1 MILNHVK
8 EKITMK
14 DSKPTIYDP
23 NFLPTNIYSGVPS
36 FLNLPVLENKED
48 LAQMDVAVMGVPWEG
63 GCTIGGFS
71 SCTEGPKSIRSASIR
86 YTGYLPDFDLDC
98 FSQLKAGDYGDTAV
112 QNGNYEFTFGE
123 IRKKVGEIYD
133 AGAAPIILGGDHGIA
148 YPTISELAKRHP
160 GKVGVLHFDA
170 HLDNYSNFGD
180 DPYSRCSPFY
190 QLYNDPN
197 MDPTKI
203 VHIGIRGPRNHQEE
217 FNNAKK
223 YGANVILCREIKKN
237 GWEASIKKAIEL
249 ASKDTEVL
257 YVTICADS
265 LDAAFMP
272 QGPQDMGG
280 LTSFELLMMVHEAG
294 LAGAKA
300 MDFVEIYPDAY
311 SLHPASHMGCWLALY
326 FLNGMAERRKN
337 EGK

>member
-1 MILNHVK
+1 
-8 EKITMK
+8 MK
-14 DSKPTIYDP
+14 NSKPTIYDP
-23 NFLPTNIYSGVPS
+23 NFLPTNIYSGVPT
-36 FLNLPVLENKED
+36 FLNLPVLENKQD

-63 GCTIGGFS
+63 GCTIGGYS
-71 SCTEGPKSIRSASIR
+71 SCTDGPKSIRSASIR

-98 FSQLKAGDYGDTAV
+98 FSQLKAGDYGDIAV

-133 AGAAPIILGGDHGIA
+133 AGAVPIILGGDHGIA

-249 ASKDTEVL
+249 ASKDTEVM

-280 LTSFELLMMVHEAG
+280 LTSFELMMMVHEAG
-294 LAGAKA
+294 LAGARA
-300 MDFVEIYPDAY
+300 LDFVEIYPDAY
-311 SLHPASHMGCWLALY
+311 SLQPASHVGCWLALY
-326 FLNGMAERRKN
+326 FLNGVAERRKN
-337 EGK
+337 GGK

>member
-1 MILNHVK
+1 
-8 EKITMK
+8 MK

-23 NFLPTNIYSGVPS
+23 NFLPTNIYSGVPT
-36 FLNLPVLENKED
+36 FLNLPVLENKQD

-63 GCTIGGFS
+63 GCTIGGYS
-71 SCTEGPKSIRSASIR
+71 SCTDGPKSIRSASIR

-98 FSQLKAGDYGDTAV
+98 FSQLKAGDYGDIPV

-133 AGAAPIILGGDHGIA
+133 AGAVPIILGGDHGIA

-249 ASKDTEVL
+249 ASKDTEVM

-294 LAGAKA
+294 LAGARA
-300 MDFVEIYPDAY
+300 LDFVEIYPDAY
-311 SLHPASHMGCWLALY
+311 SLQPASHVGCWLALY
-326 FLNGMAERRKN
+326 FLNGVAERRKN
-337 EGK
+337 GEK

>member
-1 MILNHVK
+1 
-8 EKITMK
+8 MK
-14 DSKPTIYDP
+14 NSKPTNYAP
-23 NFLPTNIYSGVPS
+23 NFLPTNIYSGVPT
-36 FLNLPVLENKED
+36 FLNLPVLENKQD

-63 GCTIGGFS
+63 GCTIGGYS
-71 SCTEGPKSIRSASIR
+71 SCTDGPKSIRSASIR

-98 FSQLKAGDYGDTAV
+98 FSQLKAGDYGDIAV

-133 AGAAPIILGGDHGIA
+133 AGAVPIILGGDHGIA

-249 ASKDTEVL
+249 ASKDTEVM

-294 LAGAKA
+294 LAGARA

-311 SLHPASHMGCWLALY
+311 SLQPASHVGCWLALY
-326 FLNGMAERRKN
+326 FLNGVAERRKN
-337 EGK
+337 GGK

>member
-1 MILNHVK
+1 
-8 EKITMK
+8 MK
-14 DSKPTIYDP
+14 NSKPTIYDP
-23 NFLPTNIYSGVPS
+23 NFLPTNIYSGVPT
-36 FLNLPVLENKED
+36 FLNLPVLENKQD

-63 GCTIGGFS
+63 GCTIGGYS
-71 SCTEGPKSIRSASIR
+71 SCTDGPKSIRSASIR

-98 FSQLKAGDYGDTAV
+98 FSQLKAGDYGDIAV

-133 AGAAPIILGGDHGIA
+133 AGAVPIILGGDHGIA

-249 ASKDTEVL
+249 ASKDTEVM

-294 LAGAKA
+294 LAGARA

-311 SLHPASHMGCWLALY
+311 SLQPASHVVCWLALY
-326 FLNGMAERRKN
+326 FLNGVAERRKN
-337 EGK
+337 GGK

>member
-1 MILNHVK
+1 
-8 EKITMK
+8 MK
-14 DSKPTIYDP
+14 NSKPTIYDP
-23 NFLPTNIYSGVPS
+23 NFLPTNIYSGVPT
-36 FLNLPVLENKED
+36 FLNLPVLENKQD

-63 GCTIGGFS
+63 GCTIGGYS
-71 SCTEGPKSIRSASIR
+71 SCTDGPKSIRSASIR

-98 FSQLKAGDYGDTAV
+98 FSQLKAGDYGDIAV

-133 AGAAPIILGGDHGIA
+133 AGAVPIILGGDHGIA
-148 YPTISELAKRHP
+148 YPTISELAERHP

-249 ASKDTEVL
+249 ASKDTEVM

-294 LAGAKA
+294 LAGARA

-311 SLHPASHMGCWLALY
+311 SLQPASHVGCWLALY
-326 FLNGMAERRKN
+326 FLNGVAERRKN
-337 EGK
+337 GGK

>member
-1 MILNHVK
+1 MRN
-8 EKITMK
+8 
-14 DSKPTIYDP
+14 SKPTIYDP
-23 NFLPTNIYSGVPS
+23 NFLPTNIYSGVPT
-36 FLNLPVLENKED
+36 FLNLPVLENKQD

-63 GCTIGGFS
+63 GCTIGGYS
-71 SCTEGPKSIRSASIR
+71 SCTDGPKSIRSASIR

-98 FSQLKAGDYGDTAV
+98 FSQLKAGDYGDIAV

-133 AGAAPIILGGDHGIA
+133 AGAVPIILGGDHGIA

-249 ASKDTEVL
+249 ASKDTEVM

-294 LAGAKA
+294 LAGARA
-300 MDFVEIYPDAY
+300 LDFVEIYPDAY
-311 SLHPASHMGCWLALY
+311 SLQPASHVGCWLALY
-326 FLNGMAERRKN
+326 FLNGVAERRKN
-337 EGK
+337 GGK

>member
-1 MILNHVK
+1 
-8 EKITMK
+8 MK
-14 DSKPTIYDP
+14 NSKPTIYDP
-23 NFLPTNIYSGVPS
+23 NFLPTNIYSGVPT
-36 FLNLPVLENKED
+36 FLNLPVLENKQD
-48 LAQMDVAVMGVPWEG
+48 LAQTDVAVMGVPWEG
-63 GCTIGGFS
+63 GCTIGGYS
-71 SCTEGPKSIRSASIR
+71 SCTDGPKSIRSASIR

-98 FSQLKAGDYGDTAV
+98 FSQLKAGDYGDIAV

-133 AGAAPIILGGDHGIA
+133 AGAVPIILGGDHGIA

-249 ASKDTEVL
+249 ASKDTEVM

-294 LAGAKA
+294 LAGARA

-311 SLHPASHMGCWLALY
+311 SLQPASHVGCWLALY
-326 FLNGMAERRKN
+326 FLNGVAERRKN
-337 EGK
+337 GGK

>member
-1 MILNHVK
+1 
-8 EKITMK
+8 MK
-14 DSKPTIYDP
+14 NSKPTIYDP
-23 NFLPTNIYSGVPS
+23 NFLPTNIYSGVPT
-36 FLNLPVLENKED
+36 FLNLPVLENKQD

-63 GCTIGGFS
+63 GCTIGGYS
-71 SCTEGPKSIRSASIR
+71 SCTDGPKSIRSASIR

-98 FSQLKAGDYGDTAV
+98 FSQLKAGDYGDIAV

-133 AGAAPIILGGDHGIA
+133 AGAVPIILGGDHGIA

-203 VHIGIRGPRNHQEE
+203 VHIGIRGHRNHQEE

-249 ASKDTEVL
+249 ASKDTEVM

-294 LAGAKA
+294 LAGARA

-311 SLHPASHMGCWLALY
+311 SLQPASHVGCWLALY
-326 FLNGMAERRKN
+326 FLNGVAERRKN
-337 EGK
+337 GGK

>member
-1 MILNHVK
+1 
-8 EKITMK
+8 MK
-14 DSKPTIYDP
+14 NSKPTIYDP
-23 NFLPTNIYSGVPS
+23 NFLPTNIYSGVPT
-36 FLNLPVLENKED
+36 FLNLPVLENKQD

-63 GCTIGGFS
+63 GCTIGGYS
-71 SCTEGPKSIRSASIR
+71 SCTDGPKSIRSASIR

-98 FSQLKAGDYGDTAV
+98 FSQLKAGDYGDIAV

-133 AGAAPIILGGDHGIA
+133 AGAVPIILGGDHGIA

-249 ASKDTEVL
+249 ASKDTEVM

-265 LDAAFMP
+265 PDAAFMP

-294 LAGAKA
+294 LAGARA
-300 MDFVEIYPDAY
+300 LDFVEIYPDAY
-311 SLHPASHMGCWLALY
+311 SLQPASHVGCWLALY
-326 FLNGMAERRKN
+326 FLNGVAERRKN
-337 EGK
+337 GEK

>member
-1 MILNHVK
+1 
-8 EKITMK
+8 MK
-14 DSKPTIYDP
+14 NSKPTIYDP
-23 NFLPTNIYSGVPS
+23 NFLPTNIYSGVPT
-36 FLNLPVLENKED
+36 FLNLPVLENKQD

-63 GCTIGGFS
+63 GCTIGGYS
-71 SCTEGPKSIRSASIR
+71 SCTDGPKSIRSASIR

-98 FSQLKAGDYGDTAV
+98 FSQLKAGDYGDIAV

-133 AGAAPIILGGDHGIA
+133 AGAVPIILGGDHGIA

-223 YGANVILCREIKKN
+223 YGANVILCREVKKN

-249 ASKDTEVL
+249 ASKDTEVM

-294 LAGAKA
+294 LAGARA
-300 MDFVEIYPDAY
+300 LDFVEIYPDAY
-311 SLHPASHMGCWLALY
+311 SLQPASHVGCWLALY
-326 FLNGMAERRKN
+326 FLNGVAERRKN
-337 EGK
+337 GEK

>member
-1 MILNHVK
+1 
-8 EKITMK
+8 MK

-63 GCTIGGFS
+63 GCTIGGYS
-71 SCTEGPKSIRSASIR
+71 SCTDGPKSIRSASIR

-98 FSQLKAGDYGDTAV
+98 FSQLKAGDYGDIAV

-133 AGAAPIILGGDHGIA
+133 AGAVPIILGGDHGIA

-249 ASKDTEVL
+249 ASKDTEVV

-294 LAGAKA
+294 LAGARA
-300 MDFVEIYPDAY
+300 LDFVEIYPDAY
-311 SLHPASHMGCWLALY
+311 SLQPASHVGCWLALY
-326 FLNGMAERRKN
+326 FLNGVAERRKN
-337 EGK
+337 GGK

>member
-1 MILNHVK
+1 
-8 EKITMK
+8 MK
-14 DSKPTIYDP
+14 NSKPTIYDP
-23 NFLPTNIYSGVPS
+23 NFLPTNIYSGVPT
-36 FLNLPVLENKED
+36 FLNLPVLENKQD

-63 GCTIGGFS
+63 GCTIGGYS
-71 SCTEGPKSIRSASIR
+71 SCTDGPKSIRSASIR

-98 FSQLKAGDYGDTAV
+98 FSQLKAGDYGDIAV

-133 AGAAPIILGGDHGIA
+133 AGAVPIILGGDHGIA

-249 ASKDTEVL
+249 ASKDTEVM

-294 LAGAKA
+294 LAGARA
-300 MDFVEIYPDAY
+300 LDFVEIYPDAY
-311 SLHPASHMGCWLALY
+311 SLQPASHVGCWLALY
-326 FLNGMAERRKN
+326 FLNGVAERRKN
-337 EGK
+337 GGK

>member
-1 MILNHVK
+1 
-8 EKITMK
+8 MK

-23 NFLPTNIYSGVPS
+23 NFLPTNIYSGVPT
-36 FLNLPVLENKED
+36 FLNLPVLENKQD

-63 GCTIGGFS
+63 GCTIGGYS
-71 SCTEGPKSIRSASIR
+71 SCTDGPKSIRSASIR

-98 FSQLKAGDYGDTAV
+98 FSQLRAGDYGDIPV

-133 AGAAPIILGGDHGIA
+133 AGAVPIILGGDHGIA

-249 ASKDTEVL
+249 ASKDTEVM

-280 LTSFELLMMVHEAG
+280 LTSFELLMMVREAG
-294 LAGAKA
+294 LAGARA
-300 MDFVEIYPDAY
+300 LDFVEIYPDAY
-311 SLHPASHMGCWLALY
+311 SLQPASHVGCWLALY
-326 FLNGMAERRKN
+326 FLNGVAERRKN
-337 EGK
+337 GGK

>member
-1 MILNHVK
+1 
-8 EKITMK
+8 MK

-23 NFLPTNIYSGVPS
+23 NFLPTNIYSGVPT
-36 FLNLPVLENKED
+36 FLNLPVLENKQD

-63 GCTIGGFS
+63 GCTIGGYS
-71 SCTEGPKSIRSASIR
+71 SCTDGPKSIRSASIR

-98 FSQLKAGDYGDTAV
+98 FSQLKAGDYGDIAV

-133 AGAAPIILGGDHGIA
+133 AGAVPIILGGDHGIA

-249 ASKDTEVL
+249 ASKDTEVM

-294 LAGAKA
+294 LAGARA
-300 MDFVEIYPDAY
+300 LDFVEIYPDAY
-311 SLHPASHMGCWLALY
+311 SLQPASHVGCWLALY
-326 FLNGMAERRKN
+326 FLNGVAERRKN
-337 EGK
+337 GEK

>member
-1 MILNHVK
+1 
-8 EKITMK
+8 MK
-14 DSKPTIYDP
+14 NSKPTIYDP
-23 NFLPTNIYSGVPS
+23 NFLPTNIYSGVPT
-36 FLNLPVLENKED
+36 FLNLPVLENKQD

-63 GCTIGGFS
+63 GCTIGGYS
-71 SCTEGPKSIRSASIR
+71 SCTDGPKSIRSASIR

-98 FSQLKAGDYGDTAV
+98 FSQLKAGDYGDIAV

-133 AGAAPIILGGDHGIA
+133 AGAVPIILGGDHGIA

-190 QLYNDPN
+190 QLYIDPN

-249 ASKDTEVL
+249 ASKDTEVM

-294 LAGAKA
+294 LAGARA
-300 MDFVEIYPDAY
+300 LDFVEIYPDAY
-311 SLHPASHMGCWLALY
+311 SLQPASHVGCWLALY
-326 FLNGMAERRKN
+326 FLNGVAERRKN
-337 EGK
+337 GEK

>member
-1 MILNHVK
+1 
-8 EKITMK
+8 MK
-14 DSKPTIYDP
+14 NSKPTIYDP
-23 NFLPTNIYSGVPS
+23 NFLPTNIYSGVPT
-36 FLNLPVLENKED
+36 FLNLPVLENKQD

-63 GCTIGGFS
+63 GCTIGGYS
-71 SCTEGPKSIRSASIR
+71 SCTDGPKSIRSASIR

-98 FSQLKAGDYGDTAV
+98 FSQLKAGDYGDIAV

-133 AGAAPIILGGDHGIA
+133 AGAVPIVLGGDHGIA

-249 ASKDTEVL
+249 ASKDTEVM

-294 LAGAKA
+294 LAGARA
-300 MDFVEIYPDAY
+300 LDFVEIYPDAY
-311 SLHPASHMGCWLALY
+311 SLQPASHVGCWLALY
-326 FLNGMAERRKN
+326 FLNGVAERRKN
-337 EGK
+337 GGK

>member
-1 MILNHVK
+1 
-8 EKITMK
+8 MK
-14 DSKPTIYDP
+14 NSKPTIYDP
-23 NFLPTNIYSGVPS
+23 NFLPTNIYSGVPT
-36 FLNLPVLENKED
+36 FLNLPVLENKQD

-63 GCTIGGFS
+63 GCTIGGYS
-71 SCTEGPKSIRSASIR
+71 SCTDGPKSIRSASIR

-98 FSQLKAGDYGDTAV
+98 FSQLKAGDYGDIAV
-112 QNGNYEFTFGE
+112 QNGKYEFTFGE

-133 AGAAPIILGGDHGIA
+133 AGAVPIILGGDHGIA

-249 ASKDTEVL
+249 ASKDTEVM

-294 LAGAKA
+294 LAGARA
-300 MDFVEIYPDAY
+300 LDFVEIYPDAY
-311 SLHPASHMGCWLALY
+311 SLQPASHVGCWLALY
-326 FLNGMAERRKN
+326 FLNGVAERRKN
-337 EGK
+337 GEK

>member
-1 MILNHVK
+1 
-8 EKITMK
+8 MK
-14 DSKPTIYDP
+14 NSKPTIYDP
-23 NFLPTNIYSGVPS
+23 NFLPTNIYSGVPT
-36 FLNLPVLENKED
+36 FLNLPVLENKQD

-63 GCTIGGFS
+63 GCTIGGYS
-71 SCTEGPKSIRSASIR
+71 SCTDGPKSIRSASIR

-98 FSQLKAGDYGDTAV
+98 FSQLKAGDYGDIAV

-133 AGAAPIILGGDHGIA
+133 AGAVPIILGGDHGIA

-160 GKVGVLHFDA
+160 GKVGVLHFEA

-249 ASKDTEVL
+249 ASKDTEVM

-294 LAGAKA
+294 LAGARA
-300 MDFVEIYPDAY
+300 LDFVEIYPDAY
-311 SLHPASHMGCWLALY
+311 SLQPASHVGCWLALY
-326 FLNGMAERRKN
+326 FLNGVAERRKN
-337 EGK
+337 GGK